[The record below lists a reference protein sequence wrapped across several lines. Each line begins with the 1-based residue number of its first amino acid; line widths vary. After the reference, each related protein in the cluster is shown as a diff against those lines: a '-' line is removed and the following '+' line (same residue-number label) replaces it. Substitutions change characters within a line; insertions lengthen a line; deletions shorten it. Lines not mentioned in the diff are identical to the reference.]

1 MADLELVGIHPDG
14 DHLILIDPDGDRH
27 RLTIDEALR
36 AAVRRDRPHLEK
48 VRSEVAPR
56 PRQIQSM
63 IRAGASAETV
73 AAEAGLPVEQVR
85 RYEGPV
91 LAEREYV
98 AGRARALHIGHSAGS
113 PTLGEVVLDRLAAR
127 GVSEESLT
135 WDARRQN
142 TDPWHVVASFH
153 AGDKDQEAAWEVD
166 LTAGTFTALD
176 DESRWLS
183 ETDLA
188 GGSRHLSSVRGARLY
203 DVETDADIAPAL
215 HAVDAVI
222 RDSRPRIVPDI
233 RPADPE
239 ADHDTPAGSA
249 EHGDADSPAQE
260 ASTETLLAELN
271 GSRGVRQRVEIDD
284 EALAEQ
290 VLRDGEQ
297 QPTLWDEAPGA
308 HPAASRPQDATD
320 ATILPGPGS
329 APDAVAEPASND
341 RSADSNGRDSTAGDD
356 GTTRPGAK
364 PSEASTGPDKRAGR
378 RARRSR
384 RTSVPSWDEIVF
396 GAKND

>member
-63 IRAGASAETV
+63 IRAGASAEAV
-73 AAEAGLPVEQVR
+73 AAESGLPVEQVR

-91 LAEREYV
+91 LAERQYV
-98 AGRARALHIGHSAGS
+98 AQRARNLHVGRSPDS
-113 PTLGEVVLDRLAAR
+113 PTLGDLVVDRLAAR
-127 GVSEESLT
+127 GVDGDSLR
-135 WDARRQN
+135 WDARRQG
-142 TDPWHVVASFH
+142 TEAWQVVAGFH
-153 AGDKDQEAAWEVD
+153 AGDSDQEAAWEVD
-166 LTAGTFTALD
+166 LASGTFTALD

-183 ETDLA
+183 ETDL
-188 GGSRHLSSVRGARLY
+188 GGSRHLNPVRGARLY
-203 DVETDADIAPAL
+203 DVESDADIAPAL

-222 RDSRPRIVPDI
+222 RDSRPRIVPDLQS
-233 RPADPE
+233 PPDNETDDDGAAAPE
-239 ADHDTPAGSA
+239 QD
-249 EHGDADSPAQE
+249 QE
-260 ASTETLLAELN
+260 QPTGPASTEALLAELN

-284 EALAEQ
+284 DALAEQ
-290 VLRDGEQ
+290 VRQEES

-320 ATILPGPGS
+320 ATVLPGPGS
-329 APDAVAEPASND
+329 AEDPPARPR
-341 RSADSNGRDSTAGDD
+341 RSSDHAGEHGEGDGDGGTSTSGD
-356 GTTRPGAK
+356 K
-364 PSEASTGPDKRAGR
+364 QSGR
-378 RARRSR
+378 RARRTR